1 VEPIMVSSVGGSSS
15 TTSVSNLLKDQQVKV
30 DNQRIKANQEQAR
43 LDQIR
48 EDQRAEQNREN
59 DARRGQS
66 VNVTV

>member
-1 VEPIMVSSVGGSSS
+1 MVSSVGGSSS
-15 TTSVSNLLKDQQVKV
+15 TTSVSNSLKDQQATIE
-30 DNQRIKANQEQAR
+30 NQRIKANQEQAR

-48 EDQRAEQNREN
+48 EDQRAEQSRAN

>member
-1 VEPIMVSSVGGSSS
+1 MVSSVGGSSS
-15 TTSVSNLLKDQQVKV
+15 TTSVSNLLKDQQATI